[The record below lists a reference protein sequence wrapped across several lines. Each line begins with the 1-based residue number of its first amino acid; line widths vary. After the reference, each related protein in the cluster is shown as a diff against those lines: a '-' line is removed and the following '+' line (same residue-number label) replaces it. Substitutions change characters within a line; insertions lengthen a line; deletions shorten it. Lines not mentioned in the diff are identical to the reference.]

1 MTRAA
6 IFRFLAVL
14 ALSLGFAAAADEGT
28 GASALRAKHGEYQE
42 RLAHNGFGKPVFL
55 ESSEN
60 DGSQRGDVYAV
71 VQHPF
76 ETVSAGFREAP
87 GWCDV
92 LILPFNTKHCYAAR
106 GEGEPTIALRIGRRS
121 SQPAEDAYPLNL
133 RFHVDAQSA
142 DYLRVALQGDKG
154 PVGTRDYRIV
164 LEATPLD
171 AGHSFIHLSY
181 AYAYGTMSSML
192 MRAYL
197 GTAGAGKVGFTVTG
211 QDGQGKPQYV
221 GGMRGATERNTMR
234 YFLAIE
240 AYLASLSAPPE
251 QRLEKRLSDWHAAT
265 SRYPTQLHEME
276 RAEYFAMK
284 QKEAARM
291 KQPVG

>member
-1 MTRAA
+1 MTRATV
-6 IFRFLAVL
+6 FSFLACVG
-14 ALSLGFAAAADEGT
+14 LSLCFPARADEVD
-28 GASALRAKHGEYQE
+28 GAGALRAKHAEYQE
-42 RLAHNGFGKPVFL
+42 KLAHNSFGKPLYL
-55 ESSEN
+55 ESSES
-60 DGSQRGDVYAV
+60 DGNLRGDVYAV

-76 ETVSAGFREAP
+76 QTVSAGFREPP

-106 GEGEPTIALRIGRRS
+106 GATDPVIALRIGRKS
-121 SQPAEDAYPLNL
+121 GQSAEDAYPLNL
-133 RFHVDAQSA
+133 RFHVDSQSA
-142 DYLRVALQGDKG
+142 DYLRVSLRGDKG
-154 PVGTRDYRIV
+154 PLGTRDYRIV

-171 AGHSFIHLSY
+171 TAHSIIHLSY
-181 AYAYGTMSSML
+181 AYAYGAMSSML
-192 MRAYL
+192 MQAYL
-197 GTAGAGKVGFTVTG
+197 HTAGANKVGFTVSG
-211 QDGQGKPQYV
+211 QDGQGRPQYV

-240 AYLASLSAPPE
+240 AYLASLSVPPE

-265 SRYPTQLHEME
+265 SRYPIQLHEMD

-291 KQPVG
+291 KQPIG